1 MRLHGPQK
9 DLKYIHSAG
18 QLEALYGDCI
28 RQRVHASSDNLAQ
41 WLCSNVS
48 VSAPVRIC
56 QKWMTSEWSSSG
68 KLLSP
73 VAVEESIGQCG
84 VQVLYR

>member
-18 QLEALYGDCI
+18 QLEASYGDCI
-28 RQRVHASSDNLAQ
+28 RQQVHPSADLLAQ
-41 WLCSNVS
+41 WLLSNVS

-56 QKWMTSEWSSSG
+56 QKWMTTEWSSSG

-84 VQVLYR
+84 VQVSYR